1 MSEIETSWV
10 IDRNKALVRAGEGIV
25 EARKH
30 LNQLE
35 IILKDTALGKYP
47 DIPEVVDTV
56 HALRGHVDAV
66 LIGLV
71 ESSTIHNKGVEQ
83 WH

>member
-10 IDRNKALVRAGEGIV
+10 VDRNKALVRAGEGII
-25 EARKH
+25 EAKKH

-35 IILKDTALGKYP
+35 LILKDTALGKYP
-47 DIPEVVDTV
+47 DLPEVVNIV
-56 HALRGHVDAV
+56 HSLRGHVDTILV
-66 LIGLV
+66 GLV
-71 ESSTIHNKGVEQ
+71 ESSTIPNKGVEQ

>member
-10 IDRNKALVRAGEGIV
+10 IDRNKALVRAGEGII

-47 DIPEVVDTV
+47 V
-56 HALRGHVDAV
+56 G
-66 LIGLV
+66 
-71 ESSTIHNKGVEQ
+71 
-83 WH
+83 